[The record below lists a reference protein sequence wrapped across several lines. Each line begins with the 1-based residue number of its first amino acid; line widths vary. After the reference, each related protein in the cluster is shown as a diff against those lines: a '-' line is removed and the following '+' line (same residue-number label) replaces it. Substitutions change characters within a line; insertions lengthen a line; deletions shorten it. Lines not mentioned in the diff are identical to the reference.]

1 MSAAVPLDG
10 DEAYVEP
17 ATLGLLKRRVPGQS
31 VMEEL
36 LDGHGAVDT
45 RGLLARVLGVHPLK
59 GDSRPWYW
67 GALGERAV
75 GRTLAALGP
84 EWTVLHAVPVGEK
97 SSDIDHVVIG
107 PTGVFTIN
115 TKRHPGQNVWTAKGT
130 LMVAGTRYPYVRNS
144 EHEAARAGKLLS
156 AAVLQHVPASAA
168 IVVVDAR
175 QVTVKEKHRSV
186 AVLRQN
192 QLLRWITRRPVIY
205 TEQQVALL
213 SAAAAQPSTWRRT
226 APVLRDP
233 TEVVLPFEALHG
245 LVEQARRRRIGWLL
259 AVPAA
264 FLASA
269 VGVLPPF

>member
-36 LDGHGAVDT
+36 LDVHGTEDR
-45 RGLLARVLGVHPLK
+45 RGLLARVFGVRPLSA
-59 GDSRPWYW
+59 GSVPWYW

-75 GRTLAALGP
+75 GRTLASLGP

-115 TKRHPGQNVWTAKGT
+115 TKRHPGQNVWTTKGT
-130 LMVAGTRYPYVRNS
+130 FMVAGTRHPYVRNS

-156 AAVLQHVPASAA
+156 AAVLQNAPASAA
-168 IVVVDAR
+168 IVVVGAR

-186 AVLRQN
+186 AVLRQD
-192 QLLRWITRRPVIY
+192 QLLRWITRRPVVY

-233 TEVVLPFEALHG
+233 ADVVGPFEALHR

-259 AVPAA
+259 AVPAT
-264 FLASA
+264 FFASA
-269 VGVLPPF
+269 AGVLPF

>member
-17 ATLGLLKRRVPGQS
+17 ETLGLLKRRVPGQS

-36 LDGHGAVDT
+36 LDGHGARDR
-45 RGLLARVLGVHPLK
+45 RGLLARVLGVRPLSP
-59 GDSRPWYW
+59 GSLPWYW

-75 GRTLAALGP
+75 GRTLASLGP

-115 TKRHPGQNVWTAKGT
+115 TKRHPGQNAWTAKGT
-130 LMVAGTRYPYVRNS
+130 FMVAGTRYPYVRNS

-156 AAVLQHVPASAA
+156 AAVLQSVPASAA
-168 IVVVDAR
+168 IVVVGAR

-186 AVLRQN
+186 AVLRQD
-192 QLLRWITRRPVIY
+192 QLLRWITRRPVVY
-205 TEQQVALL
+205 SEQQVALL
-213 SAAAAQPSTWRRT
+213 SAAAAQPSTWRRS

-233 TEVVLPFEALHG
+233 ADVVEPFEALHR

-259 AVPAA
+259 AVPAT
-264 FLASA
+264 FFASA
-269 VGVLPPF
+269 AGILPF

>member
-36 LDGHGAVDT
+36 LDGHGARDS
-45 RGLLARVLGVHPLK
+45 RGRLARVLGVHPLK

-130 LMVAGTRYPYVRNS
+130 LMIAGTRYPYVRNS

-168 IVVVDAR
+168 IVVVGAR
-175 QVTVKEKHRSV
+175 QVTVKEKHRTV
-186 AVLRQN
+186 AVLRQD

-226 APVLRDP
+226 VPVLRDP

-264 FLASA
+264 FVASA